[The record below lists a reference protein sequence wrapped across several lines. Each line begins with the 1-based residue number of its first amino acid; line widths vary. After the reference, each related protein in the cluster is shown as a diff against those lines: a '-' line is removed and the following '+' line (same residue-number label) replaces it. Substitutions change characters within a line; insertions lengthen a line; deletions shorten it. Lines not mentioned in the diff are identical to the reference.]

1 MLNHPDCVPIVRFDA
16 GWPRRY
22 GAKSEAYPK
31 MNALKS
37 CVLNTPM
44 EANRLRLSPV
54 ERQPHF
60 EILDTQTG
68 QCLGR
73 LNQLENATH
82 TVELFWGKG
91 GFMGMVTSPMGGHYF
106 ALPGSSVC
114 VGGVELSLAGQPI
127 TGNPAKQP
135 SEPKTHTPQTHS
147 IQATIL
153 GAGLAT
159 RFERIS
165 GDSTHYSKP
174 AVPLAGHCSVIECI
188 ANRLV
193 AHGFRNI
200 IVNTFFK
207 PESLMAS
214 LGRCQEGQVAYIH
227 EAEPSGTAGGLRKM
241 LIDPQYQ
248 PLLDM
253 RQPLLVVQGDSVTDA
268 DFSALMEAHIAQDA
282 LLTIGCQWI
291 DAQDVDKFGIIVTD
305 QSAADGQSGKILAF
319 QEKPKREEAKSRLA
333 NTGFYIFSP
342 RSFPMIV
349 EIYNDALATA
359 QQKARQAGVPVPAEV
374 ALDFAMDI
382 FPVILRRSLTQ
393 PELGAFWAQKV
404 DGYWSDIGNPV
415 QYLET
420 IHDLYAG
427 KVQIPLPA
435 EKSLYYRDGIVY
447 WEGAQAMAEAEQAV
461 LQGNVLVALPFSG

>member
-1 MLNHPDCVPIVRFDA
+1 M
-16 GWPRRY
+16 
-22 GAKSEAYPK
+22 GANSEAFFN
-31 MNALKS
+31 MNVLES
-37 CVLNTPM
+37 CVLNTPI
-44 EANRLRLSPV
+44 EANRLSLSPV

-60 EILDTQTG
+60 EIRDTQTG

-73 LNQLENATH
+73 LHRREDATH
-82 TVELFWGKG
+82 RVELFWGKG
-91 GFMGMVTSPMGGHYF
+91 GFMGMVTSPKGGHYF

-135 SEPKTHTPQTHS
+135 AESKAYTPQAYS
-147 IQATIL
+147 MQATIL

-174 AVPLAGHCSVIECI
+174 AVPLSGHRSVIECI

-214 LGRCQEGQVAYIH
+214 LSRCQEGQVAYIH
-227 EAEPSGTAGGLRKM
+227 ESEPSGTAGGLRKM
-241 LIDPQYQ
+241 LTESQYQ
-248 PLLDM
+248 PLLDLN
-253 RQPLLVVQGDSVTDA
+253 QPLLVVQGDSVTDA
-268 DFSALMEAHIAQDA
+268 DFSALMEAHVSQGA
-282 LLTIGCQWI
+282 LLTIGCQWV
-291 DAQDVDKFGIIVTD
+291 DEQDVDKFGIIVTD
-305 QSAADGQSGKILAF
+305 QSGADGQSGKIAAF

-342 RSFPMIV
+342 RCFPLIV
-349 EIYNDALATA
+349 EIYNDVLATA
-359 QQKARQAGVPVPAEV
+359 QQKARQAGAPLPTEA
-374 ALDFAMDI
+374 ALDFATDI
-382 FPVILRRSLTQ
+382 FPVILERSQAQ

-427 KVQIPLPA
+427 KVQIPLP
-435 EKSLYYRDGIVY
+435 EETSLYYRDGIIY
-447 WEGAQAMAEAEQAV
+447 WEGAQAMAESEQAV
-461 LQGNVLVALPFSG
+461 LQGNVLVALPFAG